1 MKDGGEIAALE
12 AGDVLFP
19 QLIAWLEENIP
30 SPRDQVQFLSFVTAC
45 YAVKNGVDR
54 EWFFDDLTESYEAAM
69 LGGNHPLVK
78 AAEMVFR
85 SASDEPTS
93 PSS

>member
-1 MKDGGEIAALE
+1 MKDGGEITALE
-12 AGDVLFP
+12 PGEVLFP

-54 EWFFDDLTESYEAAM
+54 EWFFADLTESYEAA
-69 LGGNHPLVK
+69 LLSGQHPLVQG
-78 AAEMVFR
+78 AEMVFR
-85 SASDEPTS
+85 SVTDEPK
-93 PSS
+93 PS